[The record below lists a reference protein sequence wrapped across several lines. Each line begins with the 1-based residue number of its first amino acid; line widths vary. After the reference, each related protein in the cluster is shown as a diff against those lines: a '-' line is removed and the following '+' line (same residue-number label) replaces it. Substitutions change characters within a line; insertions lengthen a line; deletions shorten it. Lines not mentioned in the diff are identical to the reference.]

1 MNFSSYEFLFLPS
14 VWSLQPLTNFFK
26 TFHLFLIFR
35 MSCYLSILSTFFSL
49 NFAKQE
55 QPSNSNHHESH
66 EYLSITDMCI
76 GKARF
81 WDKYEA
87 GQKMLRYFYDRPE
100 VSVLQIKIVTQQE
113 FVCSKSTVET
123 LEKSVKYVQS

>member
-87 GQKMLRYFYDRPE
+87 GQKMLWYFYDRPE